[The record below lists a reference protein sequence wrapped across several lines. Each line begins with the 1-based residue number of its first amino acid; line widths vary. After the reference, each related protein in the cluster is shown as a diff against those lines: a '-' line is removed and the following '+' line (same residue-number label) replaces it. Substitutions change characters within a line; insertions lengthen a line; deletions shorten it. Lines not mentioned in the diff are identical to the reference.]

1 MDKGLLPRKKLYG
14 KIIKRKNLKKK
25 VVNANSKKEKWYIKS
40 PETKG
45 CLRITFSGTLFINFP
60 FDLKSA

>member
-1 MDKGLLPRKKLYG
+1 MDKGLFPRKKIVWENN
-14 KIIKRKNLKKK
+14 KKEKFEKK

-45 CLRITFSGTLFINFP
+45 FLRITFSVTLLI
-60 FDLKSA
+60 